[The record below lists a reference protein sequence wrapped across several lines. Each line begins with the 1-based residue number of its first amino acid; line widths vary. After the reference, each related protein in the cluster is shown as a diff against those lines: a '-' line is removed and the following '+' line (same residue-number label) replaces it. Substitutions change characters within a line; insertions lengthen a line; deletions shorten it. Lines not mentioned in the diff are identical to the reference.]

1 MSDALTITA
10 RSTRGVQVIAIQG
23 ELDLATAK
31 ALSTQLAETSGLL
44 VVVDLVDL
52 SFMDSSG
59 ISCLVMAKTQM
70 GRDGRTLI
78 LTRPQPRVER
88 TLEIVGL
95 ADWLTPWSPE
105 WS

>member
-1 MSDALTITA
+1 MSDALTITV
-10 RSTRGVQVIAIQG
+10 RSTRGVQVIAIGG
-23 ELDLATAK
+23 ELDLATAE
-31 ALSTQLAETSGLL
+31 ALSTRLAGTSGSP

-70 GRDGRTLI
+70 VSDGRTLI

-88 TLEIVGL
+88 ALEIVGL

>member
-1 MSDALTITA
+1 MSDALTITV

-23 ELDLATAK
+23 ELDLATAD
-31 ALSTQLAETSGLL
+31 ALSTQLAETSGSL

-70 GRDGRTLI
+70 GSDGRTLI

-95 ADWLTPWSPE
+95 VDWLTPWSPE